1 MANISRFRLDT
12 SAYRFMG
19 ATETVRPKFDYID
32 GEKSTL
38 QATNDK
44 GENLWSLDCT
54 IIDDVNKVSDTA
66 RVTVASNTEPSI
78 SFMEEIKF
86 TGLSMLA
93 YAPSDSYGVSYSF
106 TADGL
111 ETTSTS
117 SKSKSKSSSTNYAGV

>member
-1 MANISRFRLDT
+1 
-12 SAYRFMG
+12 MG

>member
-12 SAYRFMG
+12 TAYRFIG

-32 GEKSTL
+32 GEKSNL

-44 GENLWSLDCT
+44 GENLWTLDCT

-66 RVTVASNTEPSI
+66 RVTVPSNVEPSVK
-78 SFMEEIKF
+78 FMEELKF

-93 YAPSDSYGVSYSF
+93 YAPNDSYGVSYSF

-111 ETTSTS
+111 ATTAKT
-117 SKSKSKSSSTNYAGV
+117 KKVTDHVGV